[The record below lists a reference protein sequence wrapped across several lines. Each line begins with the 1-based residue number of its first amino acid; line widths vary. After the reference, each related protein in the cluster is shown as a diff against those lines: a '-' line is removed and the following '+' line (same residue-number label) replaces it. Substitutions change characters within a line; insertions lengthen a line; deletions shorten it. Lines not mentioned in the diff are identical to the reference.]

1 MKPKAQ
7 WHFYAK
13 GNAPLR
19 LNQSELSAMKI
30 WLKLWGNSMWGKVQP
45 HSHIPTFDCVI
56 VSFQSKL
63 QKYRYQHCGYQQGGK
78 LEAMKKRWATA
89 IVHSWEL
96 YLLNMWDKVSL
107 QSLRETPECQP
118 DKGGPVI
125 PVLFAADLYRE
136 QKAAVDWQ
144 PKWDI
149 NHNKLC
155 RSSILP
161 FLTGKNEQN

>member
-1 MKPKAQ
+1 MNPKLNPKLIRMKPKAQ

-19 LNQSELSAMKI
+19 LNQSELSAMKK
-30 WLKLWGNSMWGKVQP
+30 WLKLWGSSMWGKVQP
-45 HSHIPTFDCVI
+45 HSHILTFDCVI

-89 IVHSWEL
+89 IVHSREL

-107 QSLRETPECQP
+107 QSLRETLECQP

-125 PVLFAADLYRE
+125 PVPSSSWPVQRT
-136 QKAAVDWQ
+136 KG
-144 PKWDI
+144 
-149 NHNKLC
+149 C
-155 RSSILP
+155 RW
-161 FLTGKNEQN
+161 LTAKMRHQSQ